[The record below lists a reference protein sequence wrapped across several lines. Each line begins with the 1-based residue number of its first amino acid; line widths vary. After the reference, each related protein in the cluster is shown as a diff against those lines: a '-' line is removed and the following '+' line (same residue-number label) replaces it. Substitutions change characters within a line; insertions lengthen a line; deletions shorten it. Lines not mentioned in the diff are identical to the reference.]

1 MSMMSVAGE
10 AWPSQFDGR
19 TTLPRPRDLAASYA
33 HLARLAVT
41 PGIPAPAGSARPVPG
56 SDYRQSSST
65 STISSSAPHPLE
77 HMVLASG
84 EVGAQL
90 LGIDTPRA
98 RKPPATMSRGR
109 RWAASTAGTR
119 ASGPC
124 RRAAARGRRFRTAA
138 HSLLLSAQRG
148 TPVGKLCNDVRRRRT
163 RSSA

>member
-10 AWPSQFDGR
+10 AWPSHLDGR

-90 LGIDTPRA
+90 LGIDTPY
-98 RKPPATMSRGR
+98 SRPQ
-109 RWAASTAGTR
+109 TAGAHVTR
-119 ASGPC
+119 ASVGPIHSGNTGVRPLPASC
-124 RRAAARGRRFRTAA
+124 RSR
-138 HSLLLSAQRG
+138 
-148 TPVGKLCNDVRRRRT
+148 
-163 RSSA
+163 